1 MNHKNGQRRCFAI
14 PSDYRNLSRKLSS
27 GTGFA
32 CLKKNGG
39 VFRTAFRMEV
49 SMSEV
54 QHIRS
59 LVRQAAVYR
68 AQGLLAESKG
78 KYEEILSFLGR
89 NQQFQNGEKLAQ
101 AVRERLQDVDRD
113 IAEVRSAPATPDLSP
128 QLQNLIKKLFTFSKT
143 REVAAME
150 GATALAKF
158 GQYEEAVGELQKL
171 LKEGVL
177 PTVAAKNILRCYLT
191 LSLPHAAAAQFK
203 EWVRNDALS
212 KEDLKYVR
220 DFLESSLRKKGLR
233 EIIPVLSGATDASI
247 KSQDDFL
254 DISSIKFFFN
264 DGKRHRYAVELDV
277 IYQIGNLISIV
288 VSSADRALLDSMKIG
303 KTLPDIQFYTPVT
316 VFRGTGIVSRKSI
329 IEKGPRRGNYLIDI
343 TLSENC

>member
-1 MNHKNGQRRCFAI
+1 
-14 PSDYRNLSRKLSS
+14 
-27 GTGFA
+27 
-32 CLKKNGG
+32 
-39 VFRTAFRMEV
+39 MEV

-59 LVRQAAVYR
+59 LVRQAALYR
-68 AQGLLAESKG
+68 AQGLLAESRG
-78 KYEEILSFLGR
+78 KYKEILSVLGS
-89 NQQFQNGEKLAQ
+89 NQQFQNVEKLAG

-113 IAEVRSAPATPDLSP
+113 LAEIRSAPTTPDLSP
-128 QLQNLIKKLFTFSKT
+128 QLQSLIKKLFTFSKT

-191 LSLPHAAAAQFK
+191 LSLPQAAVAQFK
-203 EWVRNDALS
+203 EWIRNEALS

-220 DFLESSLRKKGLR
+220 DFLESSLRNKGLR
-233 EIIPVLSGATDASI
+233 EIIPVLSGEIETNV
-247 KSQDDFL
+247 KTQDDFL
-254 DISSIKFFFN
+254 DISSIKIFFN

-277 IYQIGNLISIV
+277 IYQIGSLISIV
-288 VSSADRALLDSMKIG
+288 ISSADRALLDSLKIG
-303 KTLPDIQFYTPVT
+303 KTLSDIQFYTPVT

-329 IEKGPRRGNYLIDI
+329 IEKGPRKGDYLVDI
-343 TLSENC
+343 TLAENG

>member
-1 MNHKNGQRRCFAI
+1 LGTSFAYFKN
-14 PSDYRNLSRKLSS
+14 D
-27 GTGFA
+27 
-32 CLKKNGG
+32 GG
-39 VFRTAFRMEV
+39 AFRTAFWMEV

-59 LVRQAAVYR
+59 LVRQAALYR
-68 AQGLLAESKG
+68 AQGLLAESRG
-78 KYEEILSFLGR
+78 KYEEILSFLGN
-89 NQQFQNGEKLAQ
+89 NQQFQNVEKLAE
-101 AVRERLQDVDRD
+101 AIKERLQNVDRD
-113 IAEVRSAPATPDLSP
+113 IAEIRSAPATPDLSP
-128 QLQNLIKKLFTFSKT
+128 QLQSLIKKLFTFSKT

-191 LSLPHAAAAQFK
+191 LSLPNAAVAQLK
-203 EWVRNDALS
+203 EWIRNDTLS

-220 DFLESSLRKKGLR
+220 DFLLSSLRKKGLKESLPALTG
-233 EIIPVLSGATDASI
+233 EIDTNVKT
-247 KSQDDFL
+247 QDDFL
-254 DISSIKFFFN
+254 DISSIKIFFD

-288 VSSADRALLDSMKIG
+288 ISSADRALLDSLKIG
-303 KTLPDIQFYTPVT
+303 KTLSDIQFYTPVT

-329 IEKGPRRGNYLIDI
+329 IEKGPRKGNYLIDI
-343 TLSENC
+343 TLSENG

>member
-1 MNHKNGQRRCFAI
+1 
-14 PSDYRNLSRKLSS
+14 
-27 GTGFA
+27 
-32 CLKKNGG
+32 
-39 VFRTAFRMEV
+39 MEV

-59 LVRQAAVYR
+59 LVRQAALYR
-68 AQGLLAESKG
+68 AQGLLAESRG
-78 KYEEILSFLGR
+78 KYKEILSVLGT
-89 NQQFQNGEKLAQ
+89 NQEFHNGEKLAE
-101 AVRERLQDVDRD
+101 AVRERLQDVDKD
-113 IAEVRSAPATPDLSP
+113 IAEIRSAPATPDLSP
-128 QLQNLIKKLFTFSKT
+128 QLQSLIKKLFTFSKT
-143 REVAAME
+143 REMAAME

-171 LKEGVL
+171 LKEGIL

-191 LSLPHAAAAQFK
+191 LSLPQAAVSQFK
-203 EWVRNDALS
+203 EWIRNDTLS

-233 EIIPVLSGATDASI
+233 EIIPALSGVADPGVKT
-247 KSQDDFL
+247 QDDFL
-254 DISSIKFFFN
+254 DISAIKVFFN

-288 VSSADRALLDSMKIG
+288 VSSADRALLDNLKIG
-303 KTLPDIQFYTPVT
+303 KPLSDIQFYTSVT
-316 VFRGTGIVSRKSI
+316 VFRGSGIVSRKSI

-343 TLSENC
+343 TLSENG

>member
-1 MNHKNGQRRCFAI
+1 
-14 PSDYRNLSRKLSS
+14 
-27 GTGFA
+27 
-32 CLKKNGG
+32 
-39 VFRTAFRMEV
+39 
-49 SMSEV
+49 MSEV

-59 LVRQAAVYR
+59 LVRQAALYR
-68 AQGLLAESKG
+68 AQGLLAESRG
-78 KYEEILSFLGR
+78 KYEEILAFLG
-89 NQQFQNGEKLAQ
+89 NAQQFQNSEKLAE
-101 AVRERLQDVDRD
+101 AVRERLQDVNRD
-113 IAEVRSAPATPDLSP
+113 IAEIRSAPATPDLSP
-128 QLQNLIKKLFTFSKT
+128 QLQSLIKKLFTFSKT

-177 PTVAAKNILRCYLT
+177 PTVAAKNILRCYLS
-191 LSLPHAAAAQFK
+191 LSLPQAAVAQFK

-220 DFLESSLRKKGLR
+220 DFLESALRKKGLR
-233 EIIPVLSGATDASI
+233 EILPRLTGEPDGAVKT
-247 KSQDDFL
+247 QDDFL
-254 DISSIKFFFN
+254 DISSIRIFFN

-277 IYQIGNLISIV
+277 IYQIGSLISIV
-288 VSSADRALLDSMKIG
+288 VSSADRALLDSLKIS

-329 IEKGPRRGNYLIDI
+329 IEKGPRKGNYLVDI
-343 TLSENC
+343 TLSENG

>member
-1 MNHKNGQRRCFAI
+1 
-14 PSDYRNLSRKLSS
+14 
-27 GTGFA
+27 
-32 CLKKNGG
+32 
-39 VFRTAFRMEV
+39 
-49 SMSEV
+49 MSEV

-59 LVRQAAVYR
+59 LVRQAALYR
-68 AQGLLAESKG
+68 AQGLLAESRG
-78 KYEEILSFLGR
+78 KYEEILSFLGS
-89 NQQFQNGEKLAQ
+89 NQQFQNVEKLAE
-101 AVRERLQDVDRD
+101 AVKERLQDVDRD
-113 IAEVRSAPATPDLSP
+113 IAEIRSAPATPDLSP
-128 QLQNLIKKLFTFSKT
+128 QLQSLIKKLFTFSKT

-191 LSLPHAAAAQFK
+191 LSLPNAAVVQLK
-203 EWVRNDALS
+203 EWIRNDTLS

-220 DFLESSLRKKGLR
+220 DFLLSSLRKKGLK
-233 EIIPVLSGATDASI
+233 EILPALTGEIDTNVKT
-247 KSQDDFL
+247 QDDFL
-254 DISSIKFFFN
+254 DISSIKIFFD

-288 VSSADRALLDSMKIG
+288 ISSADRALLDSLKIG
-303 KTLPDIQFYTPVT
+303 KTLSDIQFYTPVT

-329 IEKGPRRGNYLIDI
+329 IEKGPRKGNYLIDI
-343 TLSENC
+343 TLSENG